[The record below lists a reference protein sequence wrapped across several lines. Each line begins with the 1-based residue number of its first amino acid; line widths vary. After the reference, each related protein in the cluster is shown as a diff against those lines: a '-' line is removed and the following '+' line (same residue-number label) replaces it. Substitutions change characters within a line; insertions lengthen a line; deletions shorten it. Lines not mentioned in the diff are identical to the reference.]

1 MPSLRMLPAFTLDLP
16 LGKDEAMQRIRQAIA
31 ELDSIENA
39 RAVGDCAEFAVRP
52 EERRFWSPHLSVQL
66 SDIESGTQL
75 YARFAPRPEVWTFF
89 MLVYF
94 ITAFFMFV
102 GGVYGY
108 VQWFM
113 GAAPWGLLLIPG
125 GAAVIATLHLA
136 SLVGQG
142 LSKDQME
149 KLRDQLDRTV
159 AFALG
164 SSNHSTPESETLAG
178 K

>member
-16 LGKDEAMQRIRQAIA
+16 LGKAEAMQRIRRAIN
-31 ELDSIENA
+31 ELEAIENA
-39 RAVGDCAEFAVRP
+39 KAVGDCAEFSVTP

-66 SDIESGTQL
+66 SDTESGTQL
-75 YARFAPRPEVWTFF
+75 YARFSPRPEVWTFF
-89 MLVYF
+89 MLLYF
-94 ITAFFMFV
+94 MTTFFMFV

-113 GAAPWGLLLIPG
+113 GAAPWALLLIPF
-125 GAAVIATLHLA
+125 GAAMIATLHVA

-149 KLRDQLDRTV
+149 KLRDQLDRSV
-159 AFALG
+159 AFALRSPSER
-164 SSNHSTPESETLAG
+164 SSTELAS
-178 K
+178 

>member
-1 MPSLRMLPAFTLDLP
+1 MLPAFTLDLP

-31 ELDSIENA
+31 ELDAIENA
-39 RAVGDCAEFAVRP
+39 KAAGDCAEFSVRP

-66 SDIESGTQL
+66 SNVETGTQL
-75 YARFAPRPEVWTFF
+75 YARFSPRPEVWTFF

-113 GAAPWGLLLIPG
+113 GAAPWGLVLIPLG
-125 GAAVIATLHLA
+125 GLVIVCLHLA
-136 SLVGQG
+136 SLIGQG

-149 KLRDQLDRTV
+149 KLRDQLDCTV
-159 AFALG
+159 AFALR
-164 SSNHSTPESETLAG
+164 SSNHSN
-178 K
+178 